1 MDAPTCL
8 DPGLPSG
15 SRALRYPFRRAARRD
30 PAGRGGEK
38 FSCFARRRA
47 RKGAWWGAMWGLRR
61 RGPKWRREGLR
72 KTLLVRFL
80 ERGPFRLARKTR
92 AEKGKTGSPGENHG
106 KGEKR
111 KPPPGT
117 GGGFLVGD
125 PSRAGRAYLSAG
137 TMISRSLRGKVAQGW
152 MPPNFRS
159 ARRRPSMA
167 LGT

>member
-1 MDAPTCL
+1 MLRSRFAERIAGASVPL
-8 DPGLPSG
+8 SARSEAG
-15 SRALRYPFRRAARRD
+15 SRG
-30 PAGRGGEK
+30 AGRGKIFLLRTEACEK
-38 FSCFARRRA
+38 RGLVGGYVGFEEAGGRNGAGKAFGKPSWSASWEGGLFALPGKPGRKRKRLEALVKITEKEKKGNRRR
-47 RKGAWWGAMWGLRR
+47 
-61 RGPKWRREGLR
+61 
-72 KTLLVRFL
+72 
-80 ERGPFRLARKTR
+80 
-92 AEKGKTGSPGENHG
+92 
-106 KGEKR
+106 
-111 KPPPGT
+111 GT

>member
-8 DPGLPSG
+8 DPGLPSE

-30 PAGRGGEK
+30 PAGRGKIFLLRTEACKKRGLVGGYVGFEEAGGRNGAGKAFGKPSWSASWEGGLFAAPGKPGRKRKRLEALVKITEK
-38 FSCFARRRA
+38 EKKGNRRR
-47 RKGAWWGAMWGLRR
+47 
-61 RGPKWRREGLR
+61 
-72 KTLLVRFL
+72 
-80 ERGPFRLARKTR
+80 
-92 AEKGKTGSPGENHG
+92 
-106 KGEKR
+106 
-111 KPPPGT
+111 GT

>member
-1 MDAPTCL
+1 MGFEEAGGRNGAGKAFGKPSWSAFWKGGL
-8 DPGLPSG
+8 FALPGKPGRKRESLE
-15 SRALRYPFRRAARRD
+15 ALVKIT
-30 PAGRGGEK
+30 EK
-38 FSCFARRRA
+38 EKKGNRRR
-47 RKGAWWGAMWGLRR
+47 
-61 RGPKWRREGLR
+61 
-72 KTLLVRFL
+72 
-80 ERGPFRLARKTR
+80 
-92 AEKGKTGSPGENHG
+92 
-106 KGEKR
+106 
-111 KPPPGT
+111 GT

>member
-30 PAGRGGEK
+30 PAGRGKIFLLRTEACKKRGLVGGYVGFEEAGGRNGAGKAFGKPSWSASWEGGLFAAPGKPGRNRESLEALVKITEK
-38 FSCFARRRA
+38 EKKGNRRR
-47 RKGAWWGAMWGLRR
+47 
-61 RGPKWRREGLR
+61 
-72 KTLLVRFL
+72 
-80 ERGPFRLARKTR
+80 
-92 AEKGKTGSPGENHG
+92 
-106 KGEKR
+106 
-111 KPPPGT
+111 GT

>member
-1 MDAPTCL
+1 MGFEEAGGRNGAGKAFGKPSWSAFWKGGL
-8 DPGLPSG
+8 FALPGKPGRKRG
-15 SRALRYPFRRAARRD
+15 SLEALVKIT
-30 PAGRGGEK
+30 EK
-38 FSCFARRRA
+38 EKKGNRRR
-47 RKGAWWGAMWGLRR
+47 
-61 RGPKWRREGLR
+61 
-72 KTLLVRFL
+72 
-80 ERGPFRLARKTR
+80 
-92 AEKGKTGSPGENHG
+92 
-106 KGEKR
+106 
-111 KPPPGT
+111 GT